1 MKYFINMLKFFF
13 QLYFLFVISWYNPF
27 SFSFLESSLLISV
40 DFLMLYFVMQSFYLN
55 RSELILLG
63 CLLGL
68 FIDLDLESSL
78 VGVNC
83 FFMSIAAYFL
93 GLVKINSSN
102 WTNFIKY
109 SFTFLICLILYINKY
124 LFYNY
129 HFGFSD
135 FAVAIINCSII
146 LGTLIAVNNFYFKGK
161 LV

>member
-1 MKYFINMLKFFF
+1 
-13 QLYFLFVISWYNPF
+13 
-27 SFSFLESSLLISV
+27 
-40 DFLMLYFVMQSFYLN
+40 MQSFYLN

-78 VGVNC
+78 IGVNC

-135 FAVAIINCSII
+135 FAVATINCSII
-146 LGTLIAVNNFYFKGK
+146 LSTLIAVNNFYFKGK